1 MSEMMENKLNAE
13 ELNQVAGGTARE
25 EINVRPIKPI
35 WVKVTAS
42 SLNCRYTPN
51 GPIAKT
57 YEYGHK
63 LKVDGITEDGK
74 WYRLLI
80 NDPRGGTCYGFI
92 FKQYTEVL

>member
-1 MSEMMENKLNAE
+1 MSEMENKLNVE
-13 ELNQVAGGTARE
+13 DLEQVTGGVGRQ
-25 EINVRPIKPI
+25 EIRVKAITPR

-63 LKVDGITEDGK
+63 LKVDGITSDGE
-74 WYRLLI
+74 WYRLLV
-80 NDPRGGTCYGFI
+80 NDPRGGTIYGFI
-92 FKQYTEVL
+92 FKAYTERI